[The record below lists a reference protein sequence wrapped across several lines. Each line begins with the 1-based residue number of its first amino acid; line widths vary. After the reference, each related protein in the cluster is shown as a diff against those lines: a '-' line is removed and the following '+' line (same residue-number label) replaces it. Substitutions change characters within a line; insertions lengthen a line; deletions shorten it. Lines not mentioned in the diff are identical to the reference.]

1 MKAPKPEKKTK
12 PSAIRA
18 IRAGFAE
25 GFFLRGT
32 GSSPFTDYGSP

>member
-12 PSAIRA
+12 PSA